1 MEVVPISDIFSDQ
14 ETQARTGLSEE
25 TVCEYAE
32 AMKAGDEFPA
42 LDLVFDGFAYYVAD
56 GHHRIE
62 AAKRVGQT
70 TVNANVTNG
79 GLRDA
84 VLIAV
89 RANTS
94 HGLRRTLDDRRKAV
108 RMLLADEE
116 WRQWSDAEIARTC
129 KVSRELV
136 AKLRTQS
143 GAQPDTVQCTRGGKQ
158 FSTRPSRRRRELYP
172 AETSSMPDEAF
183 DPRDVELEELRAA
196 TALAYREKEAL
207 EDQLTAT
214 LAGGDDSA
222 REEAASVLASLREEI
237 RSLEIERKELT
248 ISRDMY
254 QRENGQLKK
263 QLDSWSKFR
272 KKVQKRCT
280 CGAFDD

>member
-1 MEVVPISDIFSDQ
+1 
-14 ETQARTGLSEE
+14 
-25 TVCEYAE
+25 
-32 AMKAGDEFPA
+32 
-42 LDLVFDGFAYYVAD
+42 
-56 GHHRIE
+56 
-62 AAKRVGQT
+62 
-70 TVNANVTNG
+70 
-79 GLRDA
+79 
-84 VLIAV
+84 
-89 RANTS
+89 
-94 HGLRRTLDDRRKAV
+94 
-108 RMLLADEE
+108 
-116 WRQWSDAEIARTC
+116 
-129 KVSRELV
+129 
-136 AKLRTQS
+136 
-143 GAQPDTVQCTRGGKQ
+143 
-158 FSTRPSRRRRELYP
+158 
-172 AETSSMPDEAF
+172 MPDEAF

-272 KKVQKRCT
+272 KKAQKRCT